1 MAVRKNT
8 YIDAELDFA
17 EIQLQTWKEY
27 IEANPFMELKDRLSY
42 KETKTGGMIPMVV
55 ASIESQGKFIQET
68 MKNYLALLAE
78 VNKMREAEEK
88 KKIQTRGDQE
98 LSPFESGDI

>member
-8 YIDAELDFA
+8 YIDAELDWSEERLA
-17 EIQLQTWKEY
+17 EWKEY
-27 IEANPFMELKDRLSY
+27 VDAHPLIDLKDRLSY

-55 ASIESQGKFIQET
+55 ASIENQGKFIQET

-98 LSPFESGDI
+98 LSPFESGDV